1 MGEELTLQE
10 KLAIVRKHY
19 HEHKQQK
26 TIAREL
32 CCNQSTVSRVLQQFR
47 VSASLEIKKRSGR
60 PSVVSD
66 EVKDVVDK
74 GIKKRRTATPSELA
88 NEVMD
93 KTGRRVSERTIR
105 RVRHELTYYP
115 VHASVKP
122 YLTDTHKAARLAWCR
137 EHRRDSFKSVVF
149 MDEMGVSIDYHRQ
162 LFWIKPGEVRPVRET
177 QPTKLRLNV
186 WGAIWYDG
194 KTTLHVTKENFDQNY
209 YVYVLQEHL
218 APNLPLGRKRFIH
231 DRVPWH
237 WTRVVLDWCENNRVS
252 LVEDFPAKSPDLN
265 ATEYVWGWMKHSV
278 AAREPHDYETLE
290 AAILAAWDE
299 LPQTT
304 IRHFIDHVNS
314 VIEEIIAAD
323 GGHSH

>member
-1 MGEELTLQE
+1 MAEELTLQE
-10 KLAIVRKHY
+10 NLAIVRKHY

-32 CCNQSTVSRVLQQFR
+32 HCNQSTVSRVLQQFR
-47 VSASLEIKKRSGR
+47 LSGSLERKKRSGR

-66 EVKDVVDK
+66 EVKDAVDK
-74 GIKKRRTATPSELA
+74 RIKKRRTATSAELA

-105 RVRHELTYYP
+105 RVRRELTYHP

-122 YLTDTHKAARLAWCR
+122 SLTDAHKAARLAWCR

-149 MDEMGVSIDYHRQ
+149 MDEMGVGIDYHRQ

-177 QPTKLRLNV
+177 HPTKLRLNV

-194 KTTLHVTKENFDQNY
+194 KTTLHVTKENFNKDY
-209 YVYVLQEHL
+209 YVEVLQEHL
-218 APNLPLGRKRFIH
+218 APELPLGRKRFIH
-231 DRVPWH
+231 DGVPWH
-237 WTRVVLDWCENNRVS
+237 WTRVVLDWCESNGVS
-252 LVEDFPAKSPDLN
+252 LIEDFPAKSPDLN
-265 ATEYVWGWMKHSV
+265 AIEYVWGWMKHTV

-290 AAILAAWDE
+290 AAILAAWDD

-304 IRHFIDHVNS
+304 IRHFIDHIKS
-314 VIEEIIAAD
+314 VMEEIIAAD
-323 GGHSH
+323 GGQSH